1 MKEREIKDPKT
12 VLVVDDAPLNR
23 KLVRT
28 ILAMR
33 KIRVI
38 EAEDA
43 EQAFDLIRER
53 RPDLVLM
60 DLQLPGLNGLEA
72 TRMLKS
78 SPDTRD
84 IPVVILSAGSLREDD
99 PQMRKAGCAGLI
111 LKPFNADDFLNTVSS
126 FLHDTV

>member
-1 MKEREIKDPKT
+1 MKEEKLVDHKT

-23 KLVRT
+23 KLIRT

-43 EQAFDLIRER
+43 EQAFPLIRER

-72 TRMLKS
+72 TRRLKS
-78 SPDTRD
+78 DPETKD
-84 IPVVILSAGSLREDD
+84 IPVVILSAGSVQEDD
-99 PQMRKAGCAGLI
+99 REMREAGCAGLI
-111 LKPFNADDFLNTVSS
+111 LKPFSAADFLNTVTS
-126 FLHDTV
+126 LLY